1 MAKLIVTKKGSEVK
15 GNDWKEGQEI
25 TCHENIAEL
34 FVKNGWAK
42 SSDGEETKDVKS
54 KTTTTTK
61 KK

>member
-25 TCHENIAEL
+25 TCHENIAKL
-34 FVKNGWAK
+34 FIKNGWAK
-42 SSDGEETKDVKS
+42 LEGAEEPKEVKS
-54 KTTTTTK
+54 KTTTK